1 MLQET
6 NLDKALK
13 MVLAGKPVLAA
24 VKKTGDTGSTKYTF
38 RSLNEILEK
47 YIFLIQVPAV
57 EEPEFKQKVSEV
69 VQSIPAVNIVESQ
82 KQTDKPNEIIHCEE
96 RRYSGFLHIRCKCG
110 AEKSFFT
117 KAGLSFYKCAECG
130 ERTELKDLK
139 RAFLN
144 CECGEHLRYFTNETE
159 KMFDLNC
166 IDCGQPVAMKYNE
179 KKKLY
184 ETIRE

>member
-24 VKKTGDTGSTKYTF
+24 VKKTGDTGSGKYTF

-57 EEPEFKQKVSEV
+57 EDAGFKEKIAEM
-69 VQSIPAVNIVESQ
+69 VQSVPAAAKGSEKKVEE
-82 KQTDKPNEIIHCEE
+82 PRRIIHDEE
-96 RRYSGFLHIRCKCG
+96 KQYSGFLHIRCKCG

-117 KAGLSFYKCAECG
+117 KSGLSFYKCAKCGEQTELKLAFLHCECG
-130 ERTELKDLK
+130 ER
-139 RAFLN
+139 
-144 CECGEHLRYFTNETE
+144 LRYFTNETE

-166 IDCGQPVAMKYNE
+166 IDCGQPIAMKYNE
-179 KKKLY
+179 KKNLY